1 MRITLKTAAM
11 AAMGTLLLTQIA
23 GAQQEKKVKD
33 QAEYDLFNQT
43 LKDQNNPAQQIKDLD
58 LWTQKYP
65 DSDYK
70 DDRLYYYIQAYN
82 GTKQPDKVLE
92 IGSQLMAR
100 DPKTV
105 FKDPKQGPGQVL
117 TILYLTS
124 VNAISPQLPKP
135 TPDQVATGDKAA
147 HALADYANEYFT
159 AANKPATTSDADWAK
174 TKNDVLNLSK
184 TVTMTLMTRPAN
196 EALAA
201 YSADKNA
208 DHCKVAEEGFTKAL
222 QQFPDSAAV
231 AYGLG
236 RAQVCLYKIQPEK
249 ISAGLY
255 EVARAIAIDPT
266 LGGTNTDPKA
276 IEKYLNNL
284 YTQYHGGDDAGLAQL
299 KELAKASPFPPAGF
313 KIKSES
319 EIIGEK
325 EEELKKSN
333 PQLAMWLSVK
343 KSLADNGE
351 AYFNDQMKEHQLPKL
366 KGTIVEAKPACRSK
380 ELLVAISDTTHP
392 EVSLKLVNA
401 EGAAL
406 ALTGKPETGVEI
418 QWEGVPSAFTKDP
431 FLVTMDVEKA
441 KIENLKMSP
450 CGPAPVKKAAPKK
463 K

>member
-1 MRITLKTAAM
+1 MKITLKTAAM
-11 AAMGTLLLTQIA
+11 AAMGALLLAQIA
-23 GAQQEKKVKD
+23 GAQEKKVKD

-43 LKDQNNPAQQIKDLD
+43 LKDQSNPAQQIKDLD

-70 DDRLYYYIQAYN
+70 DDRLDYYIQAYN
-82 GTKQPDKVLE
+82 GAKQPAKVLE

-100 DPKTV
+100 DLKSV

-117 TILYLTS
+117 RILYLMS
-124 VNAISPQLPKP
+124 VNILSLPNA
-135 TPDQVATGDKAA
+135 TPDQVAIGDKAA

-159 AANKPATTSDADWAK
+159 AANKPAGTSDADWAK
-174 TKNDVLNLSK
+174 TKNDVLGLSK
-184 TVTMTLMTRPAN
+184 TVAMTLVSRPGN
-196 EALAA
+196 EALAK
-201 YSADKNA
+201 YQADKNPEN
-208 DHCKVAEEGFTKAL
+208 CKVAETSFTNAL
-222 QQFPDSAAV
+222 QQFPDNAGM

-236 RAQVCLYKIQPEK
+236 RAQVCLYKIQPDK

-255 EVARAIAIDPT
+255 EVARAVALDPA
-266 LGGTNTDPKA
+266 LGGATPVSKF
-276 IEKYLNNL
+276 LSNL

-299 KELAKASPFPPAGF
+299 KDMAKASPFPPAGF

-325 EEELKKSN
+325 EEEMKKTN

-343 KSLADNGE
+343 KSLSDQGE
-351 AYFNDQMKEHQLPKL
+351 SYFNEQMKEHQLPKL
-366 KGTIVEAKPACRSK
+366 KGTIVEAKPACKSK
-380 ELLVAISDTTHP
+380 ELLVALSDTTHT
-392 EVSLKLVNA
+392 EVALKLVNA
-401 EGAAL
+401 EGTAL
-406 ALTGKPETGVEI
+406 ALAGKPETGVEI

-431 FLVTMDVEKA
+431 FLVTMDVEKG

-450 CGPAPVKKAAPKK
+450 CGVAPTKKSAPKK

>member
-1 MRITLKTAAM
+1 
-11 AAMGTLLLTQIA
+11 
-23 GAQQEKKVKD
+23 
-33 QAEYDLFNQT
+33 
-43 LKDQNNPAQQIKDLD
+43 
-58 LWTQKYP
+58 
-65 DSDYK
+65 
-70 DDRLYYYIQAYN
+70 
-82 GTKQPDKVLE
+82 
-92 IGSQLMAR
+92 MAR

-105 FKDPKQGPGQVL
+105 FKDAKQGPGQVL
-117 TILYLTS
+117 TVLYLTS
-124 VNAISPQLPKP
+124 VNAISPQLSKP
-135 TPDQVATGDKAA
+135 TPDQMATGDKAA
-147 HALADYANEYFT
+147 HALAEYANEYFT

-184 TVTMTLMTRPAN
+184 TVIMTLMTRPGD
-196 EALAA
+196 EALTK
-201 YSADKNA
+201 YRADKNPEN
-208 DHCKVAEEGFTKAL
+208 CKPAEEAFAKAL
-222 QQFPDSAAV
+222 QQFPDNA
-231 AYGLG
+231 GLSYKLG
-236 RAQVCLYKIQPEK
+236 QAQVCLYKIQPDK

-255 EVARAIAIDPT
+255 QMARAVALDPS
-266 LGGTNTDPKA
+266 LGGTAPDPKA
-276 IEKYLNNL
+276 IEKYLNSV
-284 YTQYHGGDDAGLAQL
+284 YTQFHGGDDAGLAQL

-325 EEELKKSN
+325 EEELKKTN

-343 KSLADNGE
+343 KSLTDQGE

-366 KGTIVEAKPACRSK
+366 KGTLVEAKPACRSK

-401 EGAAL
+401 DGPPL